1 MTEIK
6 TDVEVMV
13 PKSAEIFDGIVTS
26 DLDGIRRAYKAAELF
41 STDPNTQNGAI
52 LVSKSGNVLGAEANH
67 FPNNVAE
74 KDERWERPLK
84 YKYVEHAERGIIL
97 YAAKM
102 GIATLGKTMY
112 CPWYACTDCA
122 RAIIQA
128 GIGQVVGHQTTID
141 NTPDRWMGE
150 IELALSML
158 TEAGVNYRFVKGEL
172 GDVEIRFNGEIL
184 RP

>member
-1 MTEIK
+1 MTE
-6 TDVEVMV
+6 TTNEVEV
-13 PKSAEIFDGIVTS
+13 PDLKYIDIFKGTVIS
-26 DLDGIRRAYKAAELF
+26 DLDGIRRAYYAAELF

-52 LVSKSGNVLGAEANH
+52 LVSKSGTVLGAEANH
-67 FPNNVAE
+67 FPYKIME
-74 KDERWERPLK
+74 TDERWERPLK
-84 YKYVEHAERGIIL
+84 YKYVEHAERNIIL

-102 GIATLGKTMY
+102 GIATLGKKIY

-128 GIGQVVGHQTTID
+128 GIGEVVGHQTTID
-141 NTPDRWMGE
+141 NTPERWMGE

-158 TEAGVNYRFVKGEL
+158 TEAGVKYRFVKGEL